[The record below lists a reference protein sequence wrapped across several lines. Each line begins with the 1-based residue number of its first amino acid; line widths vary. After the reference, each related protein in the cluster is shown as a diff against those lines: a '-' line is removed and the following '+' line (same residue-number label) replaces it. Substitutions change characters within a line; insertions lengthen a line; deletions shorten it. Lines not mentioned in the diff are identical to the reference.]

1 MPNKSFH
8 KYSLIF
14 LALLLLVSC
23 ARETPVP
30 SELPAPPQV
39 SVSQHSETP
48 TALPA
53 EKQSTEIA
61 ETAQAQN
68 QVPPN
73 HLKTAHTIN
82 STLSWI
88 IIPDTAR

>member
-30 SELPAPPQV
+30 SELPAPQV

-61 ETAQAQN
+61 ETAQ
-68 QVPPN
+68 
-73 HLKTAHTIN
+73 
-82 STLSWI
+82 
-88 IIPDTAR
+88 